1 MTAMVIWRAI
11 GRSAAWPIFCASPVD
26 RLHRRPDMAGV
37 RVRLFCRSIDTAARY
52 GGDEFAII
60 LPESNGKEADAVGR
74 RICERLSSD
83 REEPLL
89 SVSVGI
95 AVYPEDGTTI
105 ETLFQAADRGLYN
118 MKQRRQQETTL

>member
-1 MTAMVIWRAI
+1 MKRINDSHGHLTGNRALC
-11 GRSAAWPIFCASPVD
+11 RLADIFRFS
-26 RLHRRPDMAGV
+26 
-37 RVRLFCRSIDTAARY
+37 CRSIDTAARY

-60 LPESNGKEADAVGR
+60 LPETGAKEADAVGR

-83 REEPLL
+83 REEPTL

-105 ETLFQAADRGLYN
+105 GNPIPGSGSRALQDEANEMDAMTYPENCRAALAFPVC
-118 MKQRRQQETTL
+118 